1 MKERNESE
9 PKLVCMTD
17 NSKLDEKVQ
26 YIGLVIYIETVVSQ
40 QAEQLNLGST
50 VSEAVGYISR

>member
-1 MKERNESE
+1 
-9 PKLVCMTD
+9 MTD
-17 NSKLDEKVQ
+17 NSTLDEKVQ

-50 VSEAVGYISR
+50 VSEAVGYISRQRLRYNN